1 MAETQND
8 SYIIRFALESDAG
21 IILQLI
27 RELAIYERA
36 LDSVNATEAK
46 LRSTLSF
53 PKSAG
58 SSDFTPGYARTLLVA
73 PAKAPSDIAGM
84 AMYFHNY
91 STWHAAPGIYLEDLF
106 VSEHHRARGY
116 GKALLQA
123 LARECVRL
131 DCKRLEWS
139 VLKWNKPSIDFYVS
153 ETVGAEIME
162 EWQGCRV
169 DGERLMKLAGAK

>member
-1 MAETQND
+1 MAETKND
-8 SYIIRFALESDAG
+8 SYIIRFALESDVA

-27 RELAIYERA
+27 RELAIYEKA
-36 LDSVNATEAK
+36 LDSVHATEGK

-53 PKSAG
+53 PTSSG

-73 PAKAPSDIAGM
+73 PANNPNDIAGM

-91 STWHAAPGIYLEDLF
+91 STWHAAPGIYLEDLY
-106 VSEHHRARGY
+106 VSEHHRGRGY

-153 ETVGAEIME
+153 GTVGAEVME

-169 DGERLMKLAGAK
+169 DGERLMKLAGAT